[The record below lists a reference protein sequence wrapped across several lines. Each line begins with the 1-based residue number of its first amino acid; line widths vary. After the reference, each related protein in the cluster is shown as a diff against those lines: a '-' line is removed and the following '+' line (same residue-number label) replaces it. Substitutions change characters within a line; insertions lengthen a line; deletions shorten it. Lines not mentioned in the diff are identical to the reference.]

1 MQIANLIMALPGAAA
16 QGLIWGIM
24 AIGVYLTFRVLD
36 IADLT
41 VDGTMCTGG
50 AVCVMMMT
58 SGHNV
63 WVSLLV
69 ATLAGM
75 TAGLVTGIFHTF
87 MGIPAILAGILTQL
101 SLYSVNLKIMG
112 KANQAINVD
121 KYPILIS
128 LRRIKNV
135 PITQNTILIVALFIV
150 VIIAVLYW
158 FFGTELGCSLRAT
171 GCNPN
176 MSRAQGINT
185 DFCKVLGLMISNG
198 LVALSS
204 ALLAQYQGFADVNMG
219 RGAIV
224 IGLAAVIIGEAIFS
238 RIFRNFA
245 LRLLAVAFGSILY
258 YLVLQTV
265 IWMGIDT
272 DLLKMLSAL
281 VVAVFLAVPYWKGK
295 YFAKPA
301 KRGGKNNAGTI
312 NEKVAL
318 NGLSLK
324 LNEGDFVTVIG
335 GNGAGKSTMLNAVA
349 GVWPVDEGQIII
361 DGTDVTKLSEYKRA
375 AYLGRVFQDPMTGTA
390 ATMGIEENLALA
402 KRRGKTRFLRS
413 GITKAEREEYKE
425 LLKLGLEDRLTSKVG
440 LLSGGQRQ
448 ALTLLMATLQKPKL
462 LLLDEHTAALD
473 PKTAA
478 KVLDIT
484 DRIVNRDHLTTL
496 MITHNMKDAIAHGNR
511 LIMMMNGKIILDI
524 QGEEKKKLT
533 VKQLLDK
540 FEEASGEEFSND
552 SAILG

>member
-1 MQIANLIMALPGAAA
+1 MQEDKDMQIANLIMALPGAAA

-101 SLYSVNLKIMG
+101 SLYSINLKIMG

-121 KYPILIS
+121 KFNLLVS
-128 LRRIKNV
+128 LRRVKGV
-135 PITQNTILIVALFIV
+135 ALTQNTLFIV
-150 VIIAVLYW
+150 AIMIIILIAVLYW

-171 GCNPN
+171 GCNPS

-185 DFCKVLGLMISNG
+185 DRNKVLGLMLSNG
-198 LVALSS
+198 LVALSG
-204 ALLAQYQGFADVNMG
+204 ALLTQYQGFADINMG
-219 RGAIV
+219 RGSIV

-245 LRLLAVAFGSILY
+245 LKLLSVVFGSILY
-258 YLVLQTV
+258 YLVLQIV

-281 VVAVFLAVPYWKGK
+281 VVAFFLAFPYWKGK
-295 YFAKPA
+295 YFTKAKQ
-301 KRGGKNNAGTI
+301 GGK
-312 NEKVAL
+312 
-318 NGLSLK
+318 
-324 LNEGDFVTVIG
+324 
-335 GNGAGKSTMLNAVA
+335 
-349 GVWPVDEGQIII
+349 
-361 DGTDVTKLSEYKRA
+361 
-375 AYLGRVFQDPMTGTA
+375 
-390 ATMGIEENLALA
+390 
-402 KRRGKTRFLRS
+402 
-413 GITKAEREEYKE
+413 
-425 LLKLGLEDRLTSKVG
+425 
-440 LLSGGQRQ
+440 
-448 ALTLLMATLQKPKL
+448 
-462 LLLDEHTAALD
+462 
-473 PKTAA
+473 
-478 KVLDIT
+478 
-484 DRIVNRDHLTTL
+484 
-496 MITHNMKDAIAHGNR
+496 
-511 LIMMMNGKIILDI
+511 
-524 QGEEKKKLT
+524 
-533 VKQLLDK
+533 
-540 FEEASGEEFSND
+540 
-552 SAILG
+552 